1 MATKSSLPG
10 DVLLVVHDFKARSGD
25 EITLARGDK
34 LELIER
40 DDDFGDG
47 WFLGR
52 HLARGETG
60 LFPEVYTTPAP
71 KPTSAI
77 GAARRIAPGQ
87 PPPSVA
93 ESINHVSDSPRPDDG
108 FTAPSVQPPHMDTQQ
123 QPENQGTP
131 VHSGGE
137 RSVSAPLSF
146 GVSPGTP
153 PQGANRRG
161 PPPSTA
167 QRSISMTNGTH
178 QNSPVMNE
186 TLSVIEEHITDMG
199 TPRHSLL
206 IAERR
211 GLRDEEVVESG
222 LVRRLS
228 YIHGHETDEEES
240 GMLTEKEV
248 RSWSPDRVAEY
259 LEDIGVERQQCEVF
273 REQEISG
280 DVMLGMDQGSLML
293 KEFELGSIGRRLA
306 LWQKIKAMQEEV
318 RISSAVPRASRTNSR
333 TNSMQSAAEGS
344 IPDFRSRST
353 SVGLPRIPSLME
365 SNGSRTTSR
374 QGLQRSPSHQQT
386 RSESHPIPNGVE
398 HASRPSAASVRS
410 VNHDS
415 HRRHSSIEHTANS
428 ARHSIVGLPGPP
440 SPTKRVPHL
449 KRGSFDDAW
458 TMGSSTHSPTDATSS
473 IFEPAPRPLSTTMD
487 TDFASFPHEVG
498 LTIVSSIDLD
508 RGYFSGN
515 EADVRKR
522 NTLKKKSGD
531 SPKYHGRVPSDGYS
545 SRRLSGLFRHSRAG
559 STDSVHES
567 GKATHSFA
575 ASSYFGRSGSR
586 ATSGPQIG
594 KSWSPA
600 SPGSPIVTNLE
611 FGVPSI
617 DTIAGSPRNSRPDSE
632 TSSIDRAAPSPTI
645 HKTTAPRSRATGLR
659 AISDAI
665 TGNEKALA
673 FSPPLEHSP
682 LRESPLQS
690 PSTRTE
696 SSTPSINSKSIE
708 FDDSSLV
715 KSIASS
721 SGPQTPI
728 APRRKGKKSTS
739 AYTRGLEQKGPKE
752 QIADCDY
759 SGWMKKKSSNLM
771 TTWKTRLFVLRG
783 RRLSYYYSENDT
795 EEKGLIDISF
805 HRVLQAND
813 DRITGLHAS
822 MTGATAT
829 PISPQNAQIQTT
841 ASIDAQKAGGP
852 MKGDAS
858 GPFIFKL
865 VPPRAGLSKA
875 VSFTKPMVHYF
886 AVDNLQQGRLWMAA
900 LMKATIDRDD
910 SNSVITTYKEK
921 TISLA
926 KAQAMRQ
933 RPPALMGSDELE
945 KAATEKERNAD
956 SSLAISF
963 TNGSG
968 TTNGDKE
975 GSITTDAGTL
985 ASTSTSTER
994 LDHIPVANQ

>member
-365 SNGSRTTSR
+365 S
-374 QGLQRSPSHQQT
+374 
-386 RSESHPIPNGVE
+386 
-398 HASRPSAASVRS
+398 
-410 VNHDS
+410 
-415 HRRHSSIEHTANS
+415 
-428 ARHSIVGLPGPP
+428 LPGPP

>member
-280 DVMLGMDQGSLML
+280 DVMLGMDQG
-293 KEFELGSIGRRLA
+293 
-306 LWQKIKAMQEEV
+306 
-318 RISSAVPRASRTNSR
+318 
-333 TNSMQSAAEGS
+333 
-344 IPDFRSRST
+344 
-353 SVGLPRIPSLME
+353 
-365 SNGSRTTSR
+365 
-374 QGLQRSPSHQQT
+374 
-386 RSESHPIPNGVE
+386 
-398 HASRPSAASVRS
+398 
-410 VNHDS
+410 
-415 HRRHSSIEHTANS
+415 
-428 ARHSIVGLPGPP
+428 IVGLPGPP

>member
-1 MATKSSLPG
+1 MS
-10 DVLLVVHDFKARSGD
+10 
-25 EITLARGDK
+25 
-34 LELIER
+34 
-40 DDDFGDG
+40 
-47 WFLGR
+47 
-52 HLARGETG
+52 
-60 LFPEVYTTPAP
+60 
-71 KPTSAI
+71 
-77 GAARRIAPGQ
+77 
-87 PPPSVA
+87 
-93 ESINHVSDSPRPDDG
+93 
-108 FTAPSVQPPHMDTQQ
+108 
-123 QPENQGTP
+123 
-131 VHSGGE
+131 
-137 RSVSAPLSF
+137 
-146 GVSPGTP
+146 
-153 PQGANRRG
+153 
-161 PPPSTA
+161 
-167 QRSISMTNGTH
+167 
-178 QNSPVMNE
+178 
-186 TLSVIEEHITDMG
+186 

-206 IAERR
+206 MSDRR
-211 GLRDEEVVESG
+211 GLHDQEVVESG

-228 YIHGHETDEEES
+228 YIHGNETDEEES

-248 RSWSPDRVAEY
+248 RSWSPERVAEY
-259 LEDIGVERQQCEVF
+259 LGDIGVERQQCDVF

-306 LWQKIKAMQEEV
+306 LWQKIKAVQEEV
-318 RISSAVPRASRTNSR
+318 RISSAVPRVSRTNSR
-333 TNSMQSAAEGS
+333 TNSMHSAGEGS

-365 SNGSRTTSR
+365 SSGSRTPSR
-374 QGLQRSPSHQQT
+374 QGLQRSPSHQQS
-386 RSESHPIPNGVE
+386 RSESHPIPTGLE
-398 HASRPSAASVRS
+398 HAHRPSAASVRS
-410 VNHDS
+410 LNHDN
-415 HRRHSSIEHTANS
+415 HRRHSSIEYTANS
-428 ARHSIVGLPGPP
+428 PRHSIVGLPGPP
-440 SPTKRVPHL
+440 SPTTRKSHI
-449 KRGSFDDAW
+449 KQGSFDDGW
-458 TMGSSTHSPTDATSS
+458 TMGSTTQSPSDATPS
-473 IFEPAPRPLSTTMD
+473 IFEPAPRPLSTTID
-487 TDFASFPHEVG
+487 SDFASFPHEVG

-531 SPKYHGRVPSDGYS
+531 NPKYHGRVPSDGYS
-545 SRRLSGLFRHSRAG
+545 SRRLSGLFRHSRSG
-559 STDSVHES
+559 STDSLHES

-611 FGVPSI
+611 YGAPSI
-617 DTIAGSPRNSRPDSE
+617 DTVAGSPRRPESE
-632 TSSIDRAAPSPTI
+632 TSSIDRAVSSPTA
-645 HKTTAPRSRATGLR
+645 HKATAPRSRATGLR

-673 FSPPLEHSP
+673 FSPPPEHSP

-690 PSTRTE
+690 PSTRTG
-696 SSTPSINSKSIE
+696 SSTPSIHSKSIE
-708 FDDSSLV
+708 LDDSSLV

-721 SGPQTPI
+721 SGQQTPI
-728 APRRKGKKSTS
+728 APRRKGKKTTS
-739 AYTRGLEQKGPKE
+739 AYTRGLEKKSPKE
-752 QIADCDY
+752 QIENCDY

-783 RRLSYYYSENDT
+783 CRLSYYYSENDT

-829 PISPQNAQIQTT
+829 PISPSNAQIQTT
-841 ASIDAQKAGGP
+841 ASIDAQKAGVP

-910 SNSVITTYKEK
+910 SSSVVTTYKEK

-933 RPPALMGSDELE
+933 RPPALMGSDELD
-945 KAATEKERNAD
+945 KAAAEKERNAD
-956 SSLAISF
+956 SGLAISF

-985 ASTSTSTER
+985 ASTSTSTEK

>member
-1 MATKSSLPG
+1 MAATKSCVPG
-10 DVLLVVHDFKARSGD
+10 DILLVVHDFKARSGD

-52 HLARGETG
+52 HLARDETG

-77 GAARRIAPGQ
+77 SAARRISPGQ

-93 ESINHVSDSPRPDDG
+93 EPTNHGSDSPRPDESLS
-108 FTAPSVQPPHMDTQQ
+108 APSVQPPQMETQQ
-123 QPENQGTP
+123 VPESQGALVPTDM
-131 VHSGGE
+131 SNGE

-153 PQGANRRG
+153 PSGPNRRG

-167 QRSISMTNGTH
+167 QRSISLTNGTH

-186 TLSVIEEHITDMG
+186 TLSVIEEHITDMS

-206 IAERR
+206 MPDRR
-211 GLRDEEVVESG
+211 GVHDEEVNESG
-222 LVRRLS
+222 VVRRLS

-248 RSWSPDRVAEY
+248 KSWSPERVADY
-259 LEDIGVERQQCEVF
+259 LEDIGVERKQCEVF

-306 LWQKIKAMQEEV
+306 LWQKIKSLQEEV
-318 RISSAVPRASRTNSR
+318 RISSAVPRISRTTSR

-365 SNGSRTTSR
+365 SSGTRTPSR
-374 QGLQRSPSHQQT
+374 QAPQRLPSHQQT
-386 RSESHPIPNGVE
+386 RSETHPIPIGGE
-398 HASRPSAASVRS
+398 HSHRPSAASVRS
-410 VNHDS
+410 LNHDS
-415 HRRHSSIEHTANS
+415 HRRHSSIEYTANS
-428 ARHSIVGLPGPP
+428 PRHSIIGLPGPP
-440 SPTKRVPHL
+440 SPTKRKSHV
-449 KRGSFDDAW
+449 KQGSFDDAW
-458 TMGSSTHSPTDATSS
+458 TMAGSTQSQSDTTPS
-473 IFEPAPRPLSTTMD
+473 IFEPSPRPLSKTIEP
-487 TDFASFPHEVG
+487 DFASFPHEVG
-498 LTIVSSIDLD
+498 LTVVSSIDLD

-515 EADVRKR
+515 EADIRKR

-531 SPKYHGRVPSDGYS
+531 NPKYHGRVPSDGYS
-545 SRRLSGLFRHSRAG
+545 STRLNGLFRHSRAG

-567 GKATHSFA
+567 SKATHSFA
-575 ASSYFGRSGSR
+575 ASSYFGRSGPR

-594 KSWSPA
+594 KSWSPL

-611 FGVPSI
+611 YGAPSI
-617 DTIAGSPRNSRPDSE
+617 DTVAGSPRRPESE
-632 TSSIDRAAPSPTI
+632 TSSIDRAVPSPTTR
-645 HKTTAPRSRATGLR
+645 KNVAPIPRATGLR

-665 TGNEKALA
+665 TGHEKSLA

-690 PSTRTE
+690 PSTRTG
-696 SSTPSINSKSIE
+696 SSNPSINSKSIE
-708 FDDSSLV
+708 LDDSSLV
-715 KSIASS
+715 KSIASN
-721 SGPQTPI
+721 SGGQTPN
-728 APRRKGKKSTS
+728 APRRKGKKTTS
-739 AYTRGLEQKGPKE
+739 AYTRGLERKSPQE
-752 QIADCDY
+752 QLANCDY

-783 RRLSYYYSENDT
+783 CRLSYYYTENDT

-822 MTGATAT
+822 MTGAMAA
-829 PISPQNAQIQTT
+829 PISPQNAQLQTA
-841 ASIDAQKAGGP
+841 ASKDAQQAGEP

-933 RPPALMGSDELE
+933 RPPALMNSDELD
-945 KAATEKERNAD
+945 KVVAEKETPAD
-956 SSLAISF
+956 SGLAISF

-975 GSITTDAGTL
+975 GSITTDAGTP
-985 ASTSTSTER
+985 ASTSTSTEK
-994 LDHIPVANQ
+994 LEDIP